1 MWRRWR
7 RWRRLCDVRLYY
19 IYKYIIYIRANYMC
33 AVYTIATST
42 DLSRPVSF
50 ARIIFFSSLLLLYY
64 FYLRSLYG
72 VGIQSFRPGNGST
85 TPTTAVYTL
94 RPMASRATTSR
105 GPAADDDD
113 DDDGVG
119 CDACTT
125 AAAARDG
132 AAKISGRRDRSMYTR
147 YTHTA
152 RGRLVRET
160 RAASATV
167 ERREKNR

>member
-1 MWRRWR
+1 MYNPFGPATDPR
-7 RWRRLCDVRLYY
+7 RRLGAVR
-19 IYKYIIYIRANYMC
+19 C
-33 AVYTIATST
+33 
-42 DLSRPVSF
+42 SRWQVG
-50 ARIIFFSSLLLLYY
+50 
-64 FYLRSLYG
+64 LRQ
-72 VGIQSFRPGNGST
+72 V
-85 TPTTAVYTL
+85 
-94 RPMASRATTSR
+94 

-113 DDDGVG
+113 GVG
-119 CDACTT
+119 GDAFTT

-132 AAKISGRRDRSMYTR
+132 AAKINGRRDRSMYTR